1 MMQKD
6 KYYYNPNTLRYEKYK
21 ISLGQRFIR
30 VIGFFTSAFFF
41 GFLAMVLGYSFFQ
54 NPEQRAESLKVKQIQ
69 DRYEIIDKRIDALA
83 AVLKD
88 MNYKDDNIYR
98 VIFEAEPLPNKL
110 RQMQIDRAKIYD
122 DLKSLSEGEIL
133 TKTLAEIEKLEKETY
148 VQSKSYDELIR
159 MLENKEEMLACIPAI
174 QPVANKELKRIASG
188 FGVRIDPVYKTPK
201 MHTGLDFTAETGTPV
216 HATGDGEV
224 EISGPEGDGYGNKV
238 LINHGWGYQT
248 LYAHNSKILVRRG
261 QKVKRGQIVALV
273 GNTGKSTGPHCHY
286 EVWKNGVKIDPVN
299 YFFND
304 ISPEQYDELLK
315 ISEQA
320 NQSFD

>member
-1 MMQKD
+1 MLQKD

-21 ISLGQRFIR
+21 ITLGQRLIR
-30 VIGFFTSAFFF
+30 ILGFFTSAFFF

-54 NPEQRAESLKVKQIQ
+54 NPEQRAESIKVKQIQ
-69 DRYEIIDKRIDALA
+69 ERYEIMEKRIDALSI
-83 AVLKD
+83 VLKD
-88 MNYKDDNIYR
+88 LSYKDDYIYR

-110 RQMQIDRAKIYD
+110 RQMQIDKAKLYAEM
-122 DLKSLSEGEIL
+122 KNLSEGEIL
-133 TKTLAEIEKLEKETY
+133 TKTLEKLEKLEKETY
-148 VQSKSYDELIR
+148 VQAKSFEQVMH

-201 MHTGLDFTAETGTPV
+201 LHTGLDFTAHTGTPV
-216 HATGDGEV
+216 HATGDGTI
-224 EISGPEGDGYGNKV
+224 EIAGSESDGYGNKV
-238 LINHGWGYQT
+238 LINHGWGYKT
-248 LYAHNSKILVRRG
+248 LYAHNSKIMVRQG
-261 QKVKRGQIVALV
+261 QLVKRGQIIALV

-286 EVWKNGVKIDPVN
+286 EVWKNGNKIDPVN

-304 ISPEQYDELLK
+304 ISPEQYDDLLK
-315 ISEQA
+315 YSEQA